1 MKILLATNNLG
12 KIREF
17 EFLFNNSD
25 FKLVHLRE
33 FSDKEIPET
42 GNSYEENA
50 FLKAKEAFRMTKLPV
65 LADDS
70 GLEVESIDTNLV
82 FFQLGLLDRKRMMKK
97 IIKNY

>member
-25 FKLVHLRE
+25 FKLIHLRE
-33 FSDKEIPET
+33 FSDKDIPET

-50 FLKAKEAFRMTKLPV
+50 FLKAKEAYRITKLPV

-70 GLEVESIDTNLV
+70 GLEVKVLVINLV
-82 FFQLGLLDRKRMMKK
+82 FFQLGLLDRKRMMIK
-97 IIKNY
+97 ITKNY